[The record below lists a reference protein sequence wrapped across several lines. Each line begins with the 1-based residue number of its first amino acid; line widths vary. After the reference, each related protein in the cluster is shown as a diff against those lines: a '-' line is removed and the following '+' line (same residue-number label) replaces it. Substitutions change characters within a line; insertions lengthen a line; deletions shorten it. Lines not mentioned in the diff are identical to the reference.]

1 MDDINK
7 RLAELATGESS
18 NWMADAARRRA
29 NRAWRRKSAIIAF
42 KVLEAL
48 RVQGLSQK
56 DLAEKMEVTP
66 QQISKIVKGHENLTL
81 ETIAKLESALDIKII
96 VDSGDDNSDNKSAA

>member
-1 MDDINK
+1 MDDMNK
-7 RLAELATGESS
+7 RLAELPAGDPS
-18 NWMADAARRRA
+18 NWKAKAEYRRA
-29 NRAWRRKSAIIAF
+29 NRVWRRKSAIIAF

-56 DLAEKMEVTP
+56 DLAERMEVSP

-81 ETIAKLESALDIKII
+81 ETIAKLELTLGIKII
-96 VDSGDDNSDNKSAA
+96 VDNGDDNKSAA